1 MKENKTI
8 LHLKQ
13 IGLISS
19 DGVLM
24 EAKPEKEDPNINPF
38 SIEVHKKERGKK
50 KTPRFSKEMISFER
64 CHE

>member
-1 MKENKTI
+1 M
-8 LHLKQ
+8 HLKQ

-24 EAKPEKEDPNINPF
+24 EAKPEKEAPNINPF
-38 SIEVHKKERGKK
+38 SIEVHKKERAKK
-50 KTPRFSKEMISFER
+50 KTPRFSKERIPFEK